1 MCGICGIVDFNKT
14 IEDGAARVSAMNETL
29 RHRGP
34 DDDGVY
40 ARPFAALAMR
50 RLSVIDVEG
59 GHQPMQSP
67 GGALTIVYNGETY
80 NFTEIR
86 DGLQKKGHSFK
97 TASDTEVILKLY
109 EERGADC
116 LQEMNGMFAF
126 AILDENNRRLF
137 LTRDRLG
144 VKPLYYHLNGGR
156 IYFASEIKALLAH
169 PDVPKRLDLN
179 SLSHYLAHLY
189 VPGERT
195 IFQDIKSLPP
205 GTFINFDG
213 GACEPESYWSLD
225 FTPRNI
231 SEAQAAKE
239 LEELLADAVRL
250 NLVSDVPIGA
260 FLSGGIDSSAITALM
275 SLAAGGR
282 VKTFSIGFEEERF
295 DERAFARTVAERYG
309 TEHEE
314 FIVKYPSIPDFLPK
328 MSRCFDQPF
337 ADAAA
342 IPAFTLAQNARKKV
356 TVALSGN
363 GGDELF
369 GGYTKYLAE
378 KYNEKLSKAP
388 AAARR
393 AALSILEK
401 TMPETANLADR
412 NRRIKRMLR
421 YSLAPAAQR
430 PVSWTT
436 GFDPAAQRKLLNK
449 DIAAE
454 IGPSNAFAPW
464 LNAFNSCA
472 SGDVL
477 SKQQYTDIKIY
488 LPDNNLL
495 KDDITGMANSLETR
509 VPLLDHRIVEF
520 AASLPSGFHI
530 NGRTMKYILKKA
542 VGKLLPDE
550 IIDRPKQGF
559 TVPVGVWINGGM
571 ADYAN
576 ETLLGKG
583 ASSDYFDRSE
593 IKRLLSEHRA
603 GRADNAMRLW
613 ALIVFNVWRNEYFI

>member
-1 MCGICGIVDFNKT
+1 
-14 IEDGAARVSAMNETL
+14 
-29 RHRGP
+29 
-34 DDDGVY
+34 
-40 ARPFAALAMR
+40 
-50 RLSVIDVEG
+50 
-59 GHQPMQSP
+59 
-67 GGALTIVYNGETY
+67 
-80 NFTEIR
+80 
-86 DGLQKKGHSFK
+86 
-97 TASDTEVILKLY
+97 
-109 EERGADC
+109 
-116 LQEMNGMFAF
+116 MNGMFAF
-126 AILDENNRRLF
+126 AILDENKRRLF
-137 LTRDRLG
+137 LARDRLG
-144 VKPLYYHLNGGR
+144 IKPLYYHISGGR
-156 IYFASEIKALLAH
+156 LYFASEIKALLAH
-169 PDVPKRLDLN
+169 PDVPKRIDLE

-195 IFQDIKSLPP
+195 IFQGVKSLPP
-205 GTFINFDG
+205 GHFINFDG
-213 GACEPESYWSLD
+213 GDCVPESYWELN
-225 FTPRNI
+225 FAPRKVT
-231 SEAQAAKE
+231 EEQAAEE

-282 VKTFSIGFEEERF
+282 VKTFSIGFEEEQF
-295 DERAFARTVAERYG
+295 DERSFARMAAKRYG
-309 TEHEE
+309 TDHEE
-314 FIVKYPSIPDFLPK
+314 FLVKYPSIPDFLPQ
-328 MSRCFDQPF
+328 MARCFDQPF

-342 IPAFTLAQNARKKV
+342 IPAFALAQNARKKV

-378 KYNEKLSKAP
+378 KYNDKLTMAP

-393 AALSILEK
+393 AALAILEK
-401 TMPETANLADR
+401 TLPETPALGDR

-421 YSLAPAAQR
+421 YSLAPASDR
-430 PVSWTT
+430 PVTWTT
-436 GFDPAAQRKLLNK
+436 GFDPAALRKLLNK

-454 IGPSNAFAPW
+454 INAGDAFAPW
-464 LNAFNSCA
+464 LKAFNSCA

-477 SKQQYTDIKIY
+477 SKQQFTDIKIY

-520 AASLPSGFHI
+520 AAALPSSFHI
-530 NGRTMKYILKKA
+530 KGYAMKYILKKA
-542 VGKLLPDE
+542 VRKLLPDV

-576 ETLLGKG
+576 ETLLGK
-583 ASSDYFDRSE
+583 AAATEYFNQAE

-613 ALIVFNVWRNEYFI
+613 ALIVFNVWRGEYFS